1 MKPPEI
7 RREESATATCPLPWA
22 RVADQA
28 WGNVIGGPCWYH
40 EEVASTNTEARSL
53 AKAGAPEGA
62 VVIAE
67 SQTSG
72 RGRRGRS
79 WFCPAGKG
87 LLISVLL
94 RPTLPVSQVHLLT
107 LVAACAAA
115 EAIEATVDLP
125 VGIKWPN
132 DLFLGDRKA
141 GGILVE
147 AAGAG
152 AAVDW
157 VVAGIGINV
166 NTEPGELPPAVSRSA
181 TSIKQAC
188 GAAVDRTELLTR
200 LLAQL
205 GAQYTEAL
213 ASGFDGVLGGFRSRD
228 YLMGRSVDV
237 QTKDGPVRG
246 RAAGIGSRGE
256 LVLRLPDRSLRRFH
270 AGEVTL
276 SARE

>member
-40 EEVASTNTEARSL
+40 EEVASTNTKARSL

-166 NTEPGELPPAVSRSA
+166 NTEPGELPARGVPKRHVD
-181 TSIKQAC
+181 QA
-188 GAAVDRTELLTR
+188 GLR
-200 LLAQL
+200 
-205 GAQYTEAL
+205 
-213 ASGFDGVLGGFRSRD
+213 
-228 YLMGRSVDV
+228 
-237 QTKDGPVRG
+237 RG
-246 RAAGIGSRGE
+246 RG
-256 LVLRLPDRSLRRFH
+256 PDRASDAPPGATRRAVH
-270 AGEVTL
+270 GG
-276 SARE
+276 ARVWVRRRARRIPRAATT

>member
-1 MKPPEI
+1 M
-7 RREESATATCPLPWA
+7 
-22 RVADQA
+22 
-28 WGNVIGGPCWYH
+28 
-40 EEVASTNTEARSL
+40 
-53 AKAGAPEGA
+53 
-62 VVIAE
+62 
-67 SQTSG
+67 
-72 RGRRGRS
+72 
-79 WFCPAGKG
+79 
-87 LLISVLL
+87 
-94 RPTLPVSQVHLLT
+94 
-107 LVAACAAA
+107 
-115 EAIEATVDLP
+115 
-125 VGIKWPN
+125 
-132 DLFLGDRKA
+132 
-141 GGILVE
+141 
-147 AAGAG
+147 
-152 AAVDW
+152 
-157 VVAGIGINV
+157 VAGIGINV